1 MKNFILS
8 IDQGTTSTRSIL
20 FDLKGKP
27 VFVSQKEFKQY
38 YPKDGWVEHNP
49 EEIWVTTKKVIKEI
63 INKNKKIKG
72 NILTIGITNQR
83 ETTLLLDSKT
93 GKCIYNAIV
102 WQDSRTTNLCN
113 KLKKKGLENLI
124 KSRTGLL
131 LDPYFS
137 ATKIKWIIENI
148 PSAKKLLK
156 KNRLLFGT
164 IDTYLIWKLTKGK
177 IHATDST
184 NASRTMLFNIKKNCW
199 DKKILKLLKIPESIL
214 PNVKNSADNFG
225 FTDKSITKKSYPING
240 VIGDQQA
247 ATVGQSCFQ
256 KGSTKITFGTGA
268 FIIMNTGNNKI
279 NSKNKLL
286 STICYRINNRTTFAL
301 EGSIFIAGASV
312 QWLRDKL
319 KIIKSAKITEKISK
333 KQINNNNVYLVP
345 AFTGLGAP
353 YWKPNVRG
361 ILTGLTRDTGRNE
374 IIRATLESVA
384 YQTSDLLNAM
394 KKDGLKPS
402 VIKVDGG
409 MANNYWFIQFLTDIL
424 NIKVLKPKVY
434 ETTSLGAAVM
444 AGYYIGVYKSLSDI
458 TRNWRFDKK
467 FVPKIVHK
475 NRLKLLN
482 GWHRAIRKTL
492 R

>member
-83 ETTLLLDSKT
+83 ETTLLWDSKT

-102 WQDSRTTNLCN
+102 WQDRRTTNLCN

-137 ATKIKWIIENI
+137 ATKIKWIIKNI

-247 ATVGQSCFQ
+247 ATVGQNCLQ

>member
-83 ETTLLLDSKT
+83 ETTLLWDSKT

-102 WQDSRTTNLCN
+102 WQDRRTANLCN

-268 FIIMNTGNNKI
+268 FIIMNTGNKKI

-319 KIIKSAKITEKISK
+319 KIIKSTKITEKISK

-424 NIKVLKPKVY
+424 NIKALKPKVY

-458 TRNWRFDKK
+458 ARNWRFDKK

-482 GWHRAIRKTL
+482 GWHQAIRKTL

>member
-83 ETTLLLDSKT
+83 ETTLLWDSKT

-102 WQDSRTTNLCN
+102 WQDRRTTNLCN

-199 DKKILKLLKIPESIL
+199 DKMPKLLK
-214 PNVKNSADNFG
+214 
-225 FTDKSITKKSYPING
+225 
-240 VIGDQQA
+240 
-247 ATVGQSCFQ
+247 
-256 KGSTKITFGTGA
+256 
-268 FIIMNTGNNKI
+268 
-279 NSKNKLL
+279 
-286 STICYRINNRTTFAL
+286 
-301 EGSIFIAGASV
+301 
-312 QWLRDKL
+312 
-319 KIIKSAKITEKISK
+319 
-333 KQINNNNVYLVP
+333 
-345 AFTGLGAP
+345 
-353 YWKPNVRG
+353 
-361 ILTGLTRDTGRNE
+361 
-374 IIRATLESVA
+374 
-384 YQTSDLLNAM
+384 
-394 KKDGLKPS
+394 
-402 VIKVDGG
+402 
-409 MANNYWFIQFLTDIL
+409 
-424 NIKVLKPKVY
+424 
-434 ETTSLGAAVM
+434 
-444 AGYYIGVYKSLSDI
+444 
-458 TRNWRFDKK
+458 
-467 FVPKIVHK
+467 
-475 NRLKLLN
+475 
-482 GWHRAIRKTL
+482 
-492 R
+492 

>member
-83 ETTLLLDSKT
+83 ETTLLWDSKT

-102 WQDSRTTNLCN
+102 WQDRRTTNLCN

-333 KQINNNNVYLVP
+333 KQINNSNVYLVP
-345 AFTGLGAP
+345 AFTGLAAP

-482 GWHRAIRKTL
+482 GWHQAIRKTL

>member
-83 ETTLLLDSKT
+83 ETTLLWDSKT

-102 WQDSRTTNLCN
+102 WQDRRTTNLCN

-301 EGSIFIAGASV
+301 EGSIFIAGASI

-409 MANNYWFIQFLTDIL
+409 MANNYWFVQFLTDIL

>member
-83 ETTLLLDSKT
+83 ETTLLWDSKT

-102 WQDSRTTNLCN
+102 WQDRRTTNLCN

-124 KSRTGLL
+124 KSRTGLI

-394 KKDGLKPS
+394 KKDGLKSS

-409 MANNYWFIQFLTDIL
+409 MANNNWFIQFLTDIL
-424 NIKVLKPKVY
+424 NIKALKPKVY
-434 ETTSLGAAVM
+434 ETPSLGAAVM

-482 GWHRAIRKTL
+482 GWHQAIRKTL

>member
-83 ETTLLLDSKT
+83 ETTLLWDSKT

-102 WQDSRTTNLCN
+102 WQDRRTANLCN

-394 KKDGLKPS
+394 KKDGLKSS

-409 MANNYWFIQFLTDIL
+409 MANNYWFVQFLTDIL

>member
-83 ETTLLLDSKT
+83 ETTLLWDSKT

-102 WQDSRTTNLCN
+102 WQDRRTTNLCN

-148 PSAKKLLK
+148 RSAKKLLK

-319 KIIKSAKITEKISK
+319 KIIKSAKMTEKISK

>member
-83 ETTLLLDSKT
+83 ETTLLWDSKT

-102 WQDSRTTNLCN
+102 WQDRRTTNLCN

-148 PSAKKLLK
+148 PTAKKLLK

-319 KIIKSAKITEKISK
+319 KIIKSTKMTEKISK

-444 AGYYIGVYKSLSDI
+444 AGYYVGVYKSLSDI

-467 FVPKIVHK
+467 FVSKIVHK

>member
-49 EEIWVTTKKVIKEI
+49 EEIWITTKKVIKEI

-83 ETTLLLDSKT
+83 ETTLLWDSKT

-102 WQDSRTTNLCN
+102 WQDRRTTNLCN

-394 KKDGLKPS
+394 KKDGLKSS

>member
-83 ETTLLLDSKT
+83 ETTLLWDSKT

-102 WQDSRTTNLCN
+102 WQDRRTTNLCN

-409 MANNYWFIQFLTDIL
+409 MANNYWFIQILTDIL

-467 FVPKIVHK
+467 FVPKIVHN

-482 GWHRAIRKTL
+482 GWHQAIRKTL

>member
-83 ETTLLLDSKT
+83 ETTLLWDSKT

-102 WQDSRTTNLCN
+102 WQDRRTANLCN

-424 NIKVLKPKVY
+424 NIKALKPKVY

-458 TRNWRFDKK
+458 TRNWKFDKK

-482 GWHRAIRKTL
+482 GWHQAIRKTL

>member
-83 ETTLLLDSKT
+83 ETTLLWDSKT

-102 WQDSRTTNLCN
+102 WQDRRTANLCN

-353 YWKPNVRG
+353 YWKPNARG

-394 KKDGLKPS
+394 KKDGLKSS

-409 MANNYWFIQFLTDIL
+409 MANNYWFVQFLTDIL